1 MIKRPRG
8 RFFWV
13 FCALGLPV
21 LAVGS
26 ARADSPSD
34 WKVTTPSNGTMVMTH
49 NTGNAM
55 IIVGG
60 KQAPADQIDV
70 QIRVMAAAIPQCGA
84 TPATPILNGKI
95 GKTREL
101 VADAAGVRCRIV
113 SAHKDGYVMLIFGME
128 PVAGPEDADP
138 MIDRLATGL
147 FGAPA
152 VAATTTVG
160 RLPAPSPNL
169 APSPVTAQPKPAGA
183 LSLQAAIDRI
193 PKDRR
198 PIGLVY
204 SEGPWDSY
212 KMQVTFVPHLLFP
225 NGIAISPD
233 CTSWDPAKPIAKQSA
248 MGCSYDRYTLEGR
261 TAYFS
266 GDHESI
272 DDYQGFKKGER
283 LSINFSTVGGLANNG
298 LNAGSNAT
306 WGGALTM
313 TPQGK
318 IQVASWSGATVS
330 GAGFGAYGGSQKQ
343 GISGDYYLDGYLIG
357 VQDARG
363 AVGVTFI
370 WQQNGQ
376 YVFLNGQQ
384 YNR

>member
-1 MIKRPRG
+1 MTKRLLEN
-8 RFFWV
+8 FFLV
-13 FCALGLPV
+13 FGALGLPV
-21 LAVGS
+21 LVAPPV
-26 ARADSPSD
+26 AADSPSD
-34 WKVTTPSNGTMVMTH
+34 WKITTPSNGTMVATH
-49 NTGNAM
+49 NTGNAV

-60 KQAPADQIDV
+60 KQAPADQIDT
-70 QIRVMAAAIPQCGA
+70 QLRTMAAALPQCGA
-84 TPATPILNGKI
+84 TPATSIQTGKLAQS
-95 GKTREL
+95 REM
-101 VADAAGVRCRIV
+101 VTQSGGIRCRIV
-113 SAHKDGYVMLIFGME
+113 SGYKDGYVMIIFGME

-147 FGAPA
+147 FGGQA
-152 VAATTTVG
+152 VAATPTPPRPVNSVQAPKNTS
-160 RLPAPSPNL
+160 APS
-169 APSPVTAQPKPAGA
+169 
-183 LSLQAAIDRI
+183 SLKAAIDAI
-193 PKDRR
+193 PTDRR

-212 KMQVTFVPHLLFP
+212 KMQVTFRPHLLFP

-233 CTSWDPAKPIAKQSA
+233 CTSWDPAKPITKTMA
-248 MGCSYDRYTLEGR
+248 MGCEFDRYTLQGR
-261 TAYFS
+261 TAYI
-266 GDHESI
+266 GRDHESI

-313 TPQGK
+313 SPMGK
-318 IQVASWSGATVS
+318 IQVGRWSGATVS

-343 GISGDYYLDGYLIG
+343 GITGDYYLDGYLIG
-357 VQDARG
+357 VEDARG
-363 AVGVTFI
+363 SISVTFI

-376 YVFLNGQQ
+376 YIFLNGQQ